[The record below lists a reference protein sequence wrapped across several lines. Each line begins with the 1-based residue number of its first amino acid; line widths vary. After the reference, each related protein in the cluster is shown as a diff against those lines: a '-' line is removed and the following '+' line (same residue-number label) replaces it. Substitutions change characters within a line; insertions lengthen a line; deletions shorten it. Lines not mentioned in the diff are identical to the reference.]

1 MIVTLL
7 AAMQLT
13 LPAAQAVAQAPAAA
27 RSQDSLPVVTLA
39 EALQRAARVDPNYV
53 AALRNIVDAK
63 WQQRA
68 AYAAF
73 IIPAT
78 TLSATQTRSDQAVF
92 NFGTG
97 EFADRLTQAQADMRL
112 NLFRG
117 LSKFFEAGQA
127 GATVAQADANE
138 LAARFQTALLTE
150 ADYYEV
156 RAQRELTRVAE
167 ERVRRAEEQL
177 DIARARVRSGAAVQT
192 DSLQLLLELRRAQVG
207 LLEQRATLRVA
218 RIQLGRR
225 VGMPGPV
232 DAAPLDSLPSGPL
245 PITEQEAVREALEEG
260 PDYRAAAAGARA
272 AERAYSA
279 VMGQYL
285 PRIDLFAT
293 YQAFGDEFLLP
304 DDSRRWIYGFSIN
317 FPIWNNAQR
326 EIQLSQAKSNRE
338 VARAVRDDTERGVRR
353 DVIAAY
359 EVFETARA
367 SADLAEDA
375 VVVARENL
383 RVNQER
389 YRAGATTILDL
400 LTSQVSLVES
410 EAALVQALQAERL
423 ALAGLEALLGRRIY
437 GI

>member
-1 MIVTLL
+1 MIATLL
-7 AAMQLT
+7 TVFQLAV
-13 LPAAQAVAQAPAAA
+13 PAAVPAA
-27 RSQDSLPVVTLA
+27 SVPQGSDSVMVVTLA
-39 EALQRAARVDPNYV
+39 DALRRAANVDPNYV

-78 TLSATQTRSDQAVF
+78 TLSITQTRSNREVF

-97 EFADRLTQAQADMRL
+97 EFANRLTQAQADLRL

-117 LSKFFEAGQA
+117 LSKFFEAGRT
-127 GATVAQADANE
+127 GAAVAAADAGE
-138 LAARFQTALLTE
+138 LQARFETALLTE
-150 ADYYEV
+150 SDYYDV
-156 RAQRELTRVAE
+156 LAQGELTGVAE

-177 DIARARVRSGAAVQT
+177 VIARARVIGGAAVQT
-192 DSLQLLLELRRAQVG
+192 DSLQLLLELTRAQVD
-207 LLEQRATLRVA
+207 LLRQRATLRVA

-225 VGMPGPV
+225 IGFPGPV
-232 DAAPLDSLPSGPL
+232 DAAPLPALPPGPL
-245 PITEQEAVREALEEG
+245 PITEQQAVQEALQEG
-260 PDYRAAAAGARA
+260 PRYRAAQEGAKAAA
-272 AERAYSA
+272 RAYSSA
-279 VMGQYL
+279 MGQYL
-285 PRIDLFAT
+285 PRVDLFAT
-293 YQAFGDEFLLP
+293 YQTFGDEFFLP

-317 FPIWNNAQR
+317 FPLWNNAQR

-338 VARAVRDDTERGVRR
+338 VARALRDDIGREVRR

-367 SADLAEDA
+367 SADLAEKA
-375 VVVARENL
+375 VVVASENL

-389 YRAGATTILDL
+389 YRVGATTILDL
-400 LTSQVSLVES
+400 LTSQVSMVEA
-410 EAALVQALQAERL
+410 EAALVQAIQAERL

-437 GI
+437 EK

>member
-1 MIVTLL
+1 MIATLL
-7 AAMQLT
+7 AALQLA
-13 LPAAQAVAQAPAAA
+13 LPAAQGAVPAAQQA
-27 RSQDSLPVVTLA
+27 QDSVMVVTLA
-39 EALQRAARVDPNYV
+39 DALQRAANVDPNYV

-78 TLSATQTRSDQAVF
+78 TLSATQTRSNREVF

-97 EFADRLTQAQADMRL
+97 EFANRLTQAQVDMRL

-138 LAARFQTALLTE
+138 LAARFETALLTE
-150 ADYYEV
+150 SDYYDV
-156 RAQRELTRVAE
+156 LAQRELTRVVE

-177 DIARARVRSGAAVQT
+177 AIARARVTAGAAVQT
-192 DSLQLLLELRRAQVG
+192 DSLQLLLELTRARVE
-207 LLEQRATLRVA
+207 LLRQRATLRVA

-225 VGMPGPV
+225 IGVPGPV
-232 DAAPLDSLPSGPL
+232 DAAPLDTLPSGPL
-245 PITEQEAVREALEEG
+245 PITEQEAVQEALQEG
-260 PDYRAAAAGARA
+260 PNYRAAAAGARA

-279 VMGQYL
+279 AMGGYL

-293 YQAFGDEFLLP
+293 YQTFGDEFLLP

-338 VARAVRDDTERGVRR
+338 VARSVRDDTEREVRR

-389 YRAGATTILDL
+389 YRVGSTTILDL
-400 LTSQVSLVES
+400 LTSQVSMVEA